1 MGERLGNREEVL
13 LKEMEEGVVIL
24 RLNRPEKAN
33 ALNRALFE
41 VLKDELERMMWEDDV
56 RAVVITGAGEKAFCA
71 GIDLKERAGKN
82 EREMFIEREKVV
94 RPFYLVLG
102 NFPKPT
108 IAALNGPAFGGGAE
122 LALTCD
128 IRVAS
133 FGARFGQSE
142 IKWGMIPSCGA
153 CQRLRLIAG
162 MGVAK
167 EIILTGRLL
176 EAEECYRLGIYNRVV
191 PGERLMD
198 EAVGLGKEIAQHPAV
213 AVKQAKRALEIGADI
228 SGALDFDF
236 EASKECFFRGDALE
250 RSKRF

>member
-1 MGERLGNREEVL
+1 MEEPLCNREAVL
-13 LKEMEEGVVIL
+13 LKEREGEVAIL

-33 ALNRALFE
+33 ALNRDLFE
-41 VLKDELERMMWEDDV
+41 ALKAELDRMEWEDDV
-56 RAVVITGAGEKAFCA
+56 RAVIITGAGEKAFCA

-82 EREMFIEREKVV
+82 EKEMFIERERVI
-94 RPFYLVLG
+94 RPFYLALG
-102 NFPKPT
+102 SFPKPT

-133 FGARFGQSE
+133 SGARFGQTE

-167 EIILTGRLL
+167 EIILTGRVL

-191 PGERLMD
+191 PMEKLME
-198 EAVGLGKEIAQHPAV
+198 EAVGLGKEISQHPAV

-236 EASKECFFRGDALE
+236 EASKECFFSGDALA